1 MEQDVS
7 RHLLSIPDSD
17 FDVVGAASQLIDNLR
32 ISSPSIYHDADT
44 RHLKHLESIVAEIDE
59 LQRAIIHHF
68 TTRAKQ
74 VSDVLKNLEGDVQ
87 STTTVLD
94 STVHLVN
101 SKLQELGPQP
111 GPGTRASEDSELTCV
126 SQRMST
132 ASSST
137 TSSGLLKRKYSLS
150 IPRTLHSES
159 SDGNLS
165 PVDGEKQS
173 TTSRFVAWIKRKTSA
188 NAISSKVSSFTEASK
203 KDVEIQTISSE
214 ELDTKILK
222 SAIVSPALQMSG
234 MTLRAVERDIESI
247 QDCIVSVSA
256 CSLP

>member
-17 FDVVGAASQLIDNLR
+17 FDFVGAASQLIDNLR

-44 RHLKHLESIVAEIDE
+44 RHLKHLESIVTEIDE
-59 LQRAIIHHF
+59 LQRAIINHF

-74 VSDVLKNLEGDVQ
+74 VSDVLKNLESDVQ
-87 STTTVLD
+87 GTTTMLD
-94 STVHLVN
+94 STTHLVN
-101 SKLQELGPQP
+101 TKLKELGPHP
-111 GPGTRASEDSELTCV
+111 GLGTRASEDSELTCV

-132 ASSST
+132 ASS
-137 TSSGLLKRKYSLS
+137 GLPKRKYSLS
-150 IPRTLHSES
+150 KPKTLDSES
-159 SDGNLS
+159 LDGNVS
-165 PVDGEKQS
+165 PVDAEKQS

-188 NAISSKVSSFTEASK
+188 NAISLKVSTFTEASK

-214 ELDTKILK
+214 ESDIKLLK
-222 SAIVSPALQMSG
+222 SIIVNPALQRSS

-256 CSLP
+256 SFLT